1 MFLGRYQF
9 SLDSKARLTIPAKYR
24 ELLAPTLIVTRHP
37 VENCLIALPM
47 GEWFRWTAKVDG
59 LSIVDT
65 DAAHLRRILY
75 GSAEDLHL
83 DSQGRVL
90 LTQRLRELAH
100 IDSDV
105 LIIAAGAYLE
115 IWNPADWLA
124 IEGQLQDSEMRRRAF
139 TALGV

>member
-9 SLDSKARLTIPAKYR
+9 SLDSKARLTIPSKYR
-24 ELLAPTLIVTRHP
+24 EMLAPTLIVTRHP
-37 VENCLIALPM
+37 VENCLIALPIS
-47 GEWFRWTAKVDG
+47 EWSRWTSKVDG

-90 LTQRLRELAH
+90 LTQRLREIAH
-100 IDSDV
+100 IDNDV
-105 LIIAAGAYLE
+105 LIVAAGTYLE

-124 IEGQLQDSEMRRRAF
+124 IERQIQDSEARRKAF
-139 TALGV
+139 ASLGV